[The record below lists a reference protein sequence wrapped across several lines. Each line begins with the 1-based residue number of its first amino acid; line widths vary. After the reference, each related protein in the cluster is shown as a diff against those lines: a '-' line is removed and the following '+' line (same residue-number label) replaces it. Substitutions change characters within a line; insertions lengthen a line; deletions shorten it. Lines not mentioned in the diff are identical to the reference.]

1 MISNLERTFNT
12 NFQGMT
18 REVYTALGQA
28 NGKFDAVI
36 LGQTEMKT
44 ALNSFKAEVS
54 ADMSEM
60 NERVS
65 RSEEQIL
72 QLNRALFGDSRVTAS
87 PFVRKD
93 IDRHESEIIGLNQ
106 TVRQINGDLKGVRDM
121 LSEFVGRFNDFLL
134 GYDADMKIVV
144 AFTRITKLSQK
155 AIPTIIKFMS
165 DQRWSFILPTSAVI
179 GAIASIVIEILKAL
193 SLVP

>member
-36 LGQTEMKT
+36 SGQAEVKT
-44 ALNSFKAEVS
+44 SLNSFKAEIS
-54 ADMSEM
+54 AEMSEM
-60 NERVS
+60 NDRLS
-65 RSEEQIL
+65 KNEEQIL
-72 QLNRALFGDSRVTAS
+72 QLNRAMFGDSRVASS
-87 PFVRKD
+87 PFIRKD

-121 LSEFVGRFNDFLL
+121 LTEFLGRFNDFLI
-134 GYDADMKIVV
+134 GYDADMKLVV
-144 AFTRITKLSQK
+144 AFTKITKISKSLL
-155 AIPTIIKFMS
+155 PTLAKLLTE
-165 DQRWSFILPTSAVI
+165 QRWAFILPTSAAI
-179 GAIASIVIEILKAL
+179 GAMASIVIEILKAL
-193 SLVP
+193 SIIQ